1 MSGSLA
7 SDCSGASM
15 RAALLA
21 VARRVPSRVALAS
34 ARGRDLATA
43 GAAPAPATRPS
54 TPAEDAPVVDIAELQ
69 TGAVF
74 TRRRAFT
81 AHDVASFASLA
92 GDHNPIHVD
101 PDAATAAGF
110 RDGPVV
116 HGMLCASMFSAIIG
130 TRFPERC
137 TPRNPSFRKPVRVGE
152 RVRAEVEVTRVGGG
166 RVMFATRVVRD
177 EDGEV
182 ALDGA
187 AVALVNDDA
196 FRWLLELSS

>member
-21 VARRVPSRVALAS
+21 VARRVPSRVASAS
-34 ARGRDLATA
+34 ARGRDLATTA
-43 GAAPAPATRPS
+43 GAGTGTRDSPFDPAAG
-54 TPAEDAPVVDIAELQ
+54 DAPVVDIAELQ

-130 TRFPERC
+130 TRFPGAVYA
-137 TPRNPSFRKPVRVGE
+137 TQSLAFRKPVRVGE

-187 AVALVNDDA
+187 AVALV
-196 FRWLLELSS
+196 RR